1 MHDGGFSQ
9 TYFSNRPQ
17 LDKTGPL
24 IEYQKL
30 PQCVGFNGPRRRGE
44 EGMNKKDLKKIKD
57 ILLERRQALLQGRE
71 SINEQSVV
79 FSTDDLPDEVDLAT
93 SETDQAVNLKLRDR
107 ERFLIRKIDKALQKI
122 ENGDYGDCE
131 SCGDPIG
138 MKRLMAR
145 PVTDLCIR
153 CKEEQEARERVFAED

>member
-1 MHDGGFSQ
+1 
-9 TYFSNRPQ
+9 
-17 LDKTGPL
+17 
-24 IEYQKL
+24 
-30 PQCVGFNGPRRRGE
+30 
-44 EGMNKKDLKKIKD
+44 MNKKDLKKIKD

>member
-1 MHDGGFSQ
+1 
-9 TYFSNRPQ
+9 
-17 LDKTGPL
+17 
-24 IEYQKL
+24 
-30 PQCVGFNGPRRRGE
+30 
-44 EGMNKKDLKKIKD
+44 MNKKDLKKIKE
-57 ILLERRQALLQGRE
+57 ILVERREALLQGRE

-93 SETDQAVNLKLRDR
+93 SETDQAINLKLRDR

-122 ENGDYGDCE
+122 ENGNYGECE

-138 MKRLMAR
+138 MKRLLAR

>member
-1 MHDGGFSQ
+1 
-9 TYFSNRPQ
+9 
-17 LDKTGPL
+17 
-24 IEYQKL
+24 
-30 PQCVGFNGPRRRGE
+30 
-44 EGMNKKDLKKIKD
+44 MNKRDLKKIKE

-79 FSTDDLPDEVDLAT
+79 FSQEDLPDEVDLAS
-93 SETDQAVNLKLRDR
+93 SETDQAINLKLRDR
-107 ERFLIRKIDKALQKI
+107 ERFLLRKIDKALQKM
-122 ENGDYGDCE
+122 EAGNYGECE

-138 MKRLMAR
+138 IKRLLAR